1 MFSFGFLS
9 NSVWTVWDELN
20 CSFRIWKFLNIV
32 FLHPCIRFF
41 NSIVIRYTSKY
52 YSWYFLPDL
61 NRLSHS
67 TSSFAFFG
75 SAFLLYVSELMW
87 GRCLETVAILM
98 AFGCVAEDKEVTI
111 VRLEDGLDAER
122 SVYIYIYVC
131 KYYVIHTFF
140 HYQEK
145 NSMWS
150 MLLLPI

>member
-1 MFSFGFLS
+1 
-9 NSVWTVWDELN
+9 
-20 CSFRIWKFLNIV
+20 
-32 FLHPCIRFF
+32 
-41 NSIVIRYTSKY
+41 
-52 YSWYFLPDL
+52 
-61 NRLSHS
+61 
-67 TSSFAFFG
+67 
-75 SAFLLYVSELMW
+75 
-87 GRCLETVAILM
+87 M